1 MTAHP
6 AYRADRRSSPFV
18 TSAAGPRLP
27 ARLRRRRAL
36 LIPPAMAPDR
46 TDP

>member
-1 MTAHP
+1 MTSHAAP
-6 AYRADRRSSPFV
+6 RGSSPFV

-36 LIPPAMAPDR
+36 LVPPALSSDR
-46 TDP
+46 TEP